1 MPTRMVKKHLEDIAR
16 ERIAILLKL
25 AGEAL
30 ETDEELA
37 RRYVDLAF
45 RIAAKARLKLP
56 RNVKRRY
63 CRRCKTPLV
72 PGRTARVRIKRGS
85 GGQRLV
91 VTCLRCGYIRRYP
104 LKHRSRTR
112 RKLC

>member
-1 MPTRMVKKHLEDIAR
+1 MPTRVIKKQLEDIAR

-25 AGEAL
+25 ASEVL
-30 ETDEELA
+30 ETDEGLA

-56 RNVKRRY
+56 RKVKRRY
-63 CRRCKTPLV
+63 CRKCKTPLV

-104 LKHRSRTR
+104 LQRRSVTR
-112 RKLC
+112 RKLS